1 MAQAVHLR
9 PYNTVYSDA
18 IDNYET
24 FFEISESTELAAL
37 SFEQECEVITAR
49 ISHSSLNPP
58 KMILPFTLS
67 ELYVKKEFV
76 QKISQVVQDK
86 IKFIQNKEPSIR
98 KELESAKESFE
109 LRPLDRDT
117 LEILFR
123 TDPDLLD
130 LLTRKYSSVAIT
142 YYEDMKEKLQVLEGT
157 LSRVNLLASSFLGKI
172 SACLGAIN
180 TKIEEL
186 EQTEQE
192 EKNAKFEG
200 STNPP
205 LFESISNEWTEITI
219 DDEMR
224 RMAINQQVKEFLDK
238 SSFFENESNNLKL
251 SFFEASRV

>member
-24 FFEISESTELAAL
+24 FFKISESTELAAL

-49 ISHSSLNPP
+49 ISPSSSNSS

-76 QKISQVVQDK
+76 QQISQIVQDK

-117 LEILFR
+117 LEVLFR

-172 SACLGAIN
+172 STCLGAIH
-180 TKIEEL
+180 TKIKEL

-192 EKNAKFEG
+192 EKNTKFEG
-200 STNPP
+200 STNPT
-205 LFESISNEWTEITI
+205 LFESISNEWTEISI

-238 SSFFENESNNLKL
+238 FSFFENESSNLKL

>member
-109 LRPLDRDT
+109 LRPL
-117 LEILFR
+117 
-123 TDPDLLD
+123 
-130 LLTRKYSSVAIT
+130 
-142 YYEDMKEKLQVLEGT
+142 
-157 LSRVNLLASSFLGKI
+157 
-172 SACLGAIN
+172 
-180 TKIEEL
+180 
-186 EQTEQE
+186 
-192 EKNAKFEG
+192 
-200 STNPP
+200 
-205 LFESISNEWTEITI
+205 
-219 DDEMR
+219 
-224 RMAINQQVKEFLDK
+224 
-238 SSFFENESNNLKL
+238 
-251 SFFEASRV
+251 EAVYKV